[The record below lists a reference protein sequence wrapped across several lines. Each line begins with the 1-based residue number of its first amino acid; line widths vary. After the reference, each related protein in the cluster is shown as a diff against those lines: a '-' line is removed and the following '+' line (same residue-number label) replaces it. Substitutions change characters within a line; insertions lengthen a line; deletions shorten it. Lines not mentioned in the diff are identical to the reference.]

1 MKVLSIKYPG
11 IFFICNECGALV
23 GEVNENE
30 IYEDC
35 YGPQMYYIKKQPV
48 TTFEGLETIEN
59 NYITFR
65 RALKDL
71 AERKITGN
79 NALNYITNMFS

>member
-11 IFFICNECGALV
+11 IFFVCNECGALV

-35 YGPQMYYIKKQPV
+35 YVYCPICRNKQRLEYSKKYNGV
-48 TTFEGLETIEN
+48 IEN
-59 NYITFR
+59 GKN
-65 RALKDL
+65 
-71 AERKITGN
+71 E
-79 NALNYITNMFS
+79 